1 MHFLHCLFSFYFD
14 GKGACTSMDGYLTIA
29 GEATDSFV
37 EKKSRFIG
45 AICPAKTEAE
55 AQAFIHAR
63 TKAHWDAKHNVYA
76 YVLDGGSVCR
86 FSDDGEP
93 QGTAGI
99 PVLDVLRK
107 EGLTDC
113 VVVVTRYFGGILLGG
128 GGLVRAYSH
137 AAKLAVDAAGVVEMR
152 RCLAGHIGCDYAQY
166 GWLPALL
173 ADHDASITQTL
184 FEENVTVCFSLPVP
198 QRAGLEKALTERSAG
213 RLEPAFT
220 GEDFIPYPVIGGEK
234 ED

>member
-1 MHFLHCLFSFYFD
+1 MSTD
-14 GKGACTSMDGYLTIA
+14 AYLTI
-29 GEATDSFV
+29 GSEGTDFFV

-45 AICPAKTEAE
+45 AICPVKTEAE
-55 AQAFIHAR
+55 AQAFIRAR

-99 PVLDVLRK
+99 PVLDVLLK

-113 VVVVTRYFGGILLGG
+113 AVVVTRYFGGILLGG

-152 RCLAGHIGCDYAQY
+152 RCVLGELVCDYAQY
-166 GWLPALL
+166 GWVPAFLAEHGARLTQTQFEEQVTVGFSLPIPQREALL
-173 ADHDASITQTL
+173 A
-184 FEENVTVCFSLPVP
+184 
-198 QRAGLEKALTERSAG
+198 ALTERSAG
-213 RLEPAFT
+213 GLAPVFA
-220 GEDFIPYPVIGGEK
+220 GEMFVPHPVAGRGET
-234 ED
+234 D

>member
-1 MHFLHCLFSFYFD
+1 MSTD
-14 GKGACTSMDGYLTIA
+14 AYLTIG
-29 GEATDSFV
+29 GEGTDFFV

-45 AICPAKTEAE
+45 AICPVKTEAE

-113 VVVVTRYFGGILLGG
+113 AVVVTRYFGGILLGG

-152 RCLAGHIGCDYAQY
+152 RCAVGELVCDYAQY
-166 GWLPALL
+166 GWVPALL
-173 ADHDASITQTL
+173 AEHGARLTQTQ
-184 FEENVTVCFSLPVP
+184 FEEHVTVGFSLPIP
-198 QRAGLEKALTERSAG
+198 QREALLAALTERSAG
-213 RLEPAFT
+213 GLEPIFT
-220 GEDFIPYPVIGGEK
+220 GEMFVPHPIAGRAEAD
-234 ED
+234 